1 MLNTHSHVPPRRFC
15 MAQSLCV
22 AHSARP
28 GRECGANEEAWSWLG
43 SKMYPRVSTLTL
55 IHSASPLSVSAV
67 KEMVELCGCVRVC
80 GAGGDRESREFIHL
94 QWFVLCQGIKRKYSQ
109 EVYSLPLTRT
119 HTHTHTETHKTN
131 TEAFCVSPSATD
143 LPFVYSALPGYS
155 LWFGFAH
162 VTLASFC
169 SAVLL
174 LKIASACPGSTA
186 SLHKL

>member
-1 MLNTHSHVPPRRFC
+1 MIRQQNVSSRVKPHFDPFSFPSVCLSSERNGWAVWVCACVWGRGRQRKQGSIWVHSYTYNDLF
-15 MAQSLCV
+15 
-22 AHSARP
+22 
-28 GRECGANEEAWSWLG
+28 
-43 SKMYPRVSTLTL
+43 Y
-55 IHSASPLSVSAV
+55 
-67 KEMVELCGCVRVC
+67 VR
-80 GAGGDRESREFIHL
+80 ALRESI
-94 QWFVLCQGIKRKYSQ
+94 VRKCI
-109 EVYSLPLTRT
+109 VSLSHA
-119 HTHTHTETHKTN
+119 HTHTYTETHKTN